1 VFVWV
6 EALPG
11 KFVFGIAFAQ
21 AGEEAGEGSGGDC
34 KRGRDGIVG
43 FRLRRWS
50 PSFAMPDDA
59 RIPSPIR

>member
-43 FRLRRWS
+43 FSIASLVVVVRNAGRC
-50 PSFAMPDDA
+50 
-59 RIPSPIR
+59 